1 MARAGWLSDSGGD
14 MPMLVGIDPGSST
27 GIALWDGE
35 QIAFLG
41 TLKLGD
47 TDGATEALMLF
58 RQLDPAL
65 VIVEDPPP
73 VQSGS
78 SAHSR
83 YTLQRRLGAIL
94 ALAQVAWP
102 SARIELVKTAVWQSW
117 AHAGRVEADPKD
129 RSLGR
134 VMKGPIS
141 VAAMAELR
149 GPRGGL
155 RTDAADAGCLALW
168 GALCKV

>member
-1 MARAGWLSDSGGD
+1 MIVA
-14 MPMLVGIDPGSST
+14 IDPGTST
-27 GIALWDGE
+27 GVALWDGE
-35 QIAFLG
+35 KLAFLG
-41 TLKLGD
+41 TLKFGD
-47 TDGATEALMLF
+47 TDGVTEALMLF
-58 RQLDPAL
+58 RQLDPAR

-73 VQSGS
+73 VQTGS
-78 SAHSR
+78 SAHAR

-102 SARIELVKTAVWQSW
+102 HAQIELVKAHVWQSW

-134 VMKGPIS
+134 LMRGPIS

-155 RTDAADAGCLALW
+155 RTDAADAGCIAMW
-168 GALCKV
+168 GALTR